1 MKNLAI
7 ILTSLLVMLLTGC
20 TKQAPEHPLVV
31 PQGDFIKISVKDVY
45 DGCVHFYT
53 YRYHD
58 KNINF
63 FVRTDGRGKFHT
75 HYDACYSCYKYKR
88 GFRIAGSDLLCIA
101 CNLKYSL
108 YETAWDFIGPCAPIL
123 LRSKVKNEFI
133 VIKLSVIRR
142 GEKLF

>member
-1 MKNLAI
+1 MKTLI
-7 ILTSLLVMLLTGC
+7 MVLGSFFLLHLTGC
-20 TKQAPEHPLVV
+20 AKQAPEHPLVV
-31 PQGDFIKISVKDVY
+31 PQGDVIKILVKDVY

-53 YRYHD
+53 YKYNG

-63 FVRTDGRGKFHT
+63 FVRTDSKGKFHT

-88 GFRIAGSDLLCIA
+88 GFRIAGADLLCIA

-108 YETAWDFIGPCAPIL
+108 YEAVWDFIGPCSPIL
-123 LRSKVKNEFI
+123 LRSKVKKGFI

-142 GEKLF
+142 GKKLF